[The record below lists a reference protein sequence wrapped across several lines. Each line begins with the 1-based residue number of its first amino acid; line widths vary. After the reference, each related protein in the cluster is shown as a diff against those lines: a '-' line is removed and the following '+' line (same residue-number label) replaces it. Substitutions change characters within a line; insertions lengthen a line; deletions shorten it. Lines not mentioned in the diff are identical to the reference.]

1 MKHRSVIAAYFA
13 VVTIVF
19 TFAGIVPAV
28 AQDSWRSARMG
39 WEVSCGVDRGSLERQ
54 KDRYTFRTS
63 SNRCPGGIFAQRSEL
78 SSDHLSVN
86 RPATYLFETTLQ
98 MMTASSEPFVV
109 FQIHD
114 GRNGCAPPMSVRW
127 QSNNT
132 LSFDSDYTM
141 NRGMDGCFPNNELR
155 KARYNGPR
163 LSRDGNPHLFR
174 ARITFDGL
182 GGFDIAVEV
191 DGVLALSGRYAP
203 PVDTKYM
210 RSQKFYFKHG
220 VYSQR
225 VWRYELVSSGMRM
238 LQARN

>member
-1 MKHRSVIAAYFA
+1 MLFI
-13 VVTIVF
+13 
-19 TFAGIVPAV
+19 FAGVVPAV
-28 AQDSWRSARMG
+28 AQDSWRVARMG
-39 WEVSCGVDRGSLERQ
+39 WEISCGVDRGSLERQ
-54 KDRYTFRTS
+54 QDRYIFRTS
-63 SNRCPGGIFAQRSEL
+63 SNRCQGGIFAQRSEI

-86 RPATYLFETTLQ
+86 RPATYLFDTTLQ
-98 MMTASSEPFVV
+98 MMTASDEPFVV

-141 NRGMDGCFPNNELR
+141 DRGMDGCVQNNELMN
-155 KARYNGPR
+155 ARYSGPR

-174 ARITFDGL
+174 ARITFDGQ
-182 GGFDIAVEV
+182 GGFDITIEV
-191 DGVLALSGRYAP
+191 DGISALSGRYAP
-203 PVDTKYM
+203 PDDARFI
-210 RSQKFYFKHG
+210 RSKRFYFKHG

-225 VWRYELVSSGMRM
+225 VWPYELVSTGMRM